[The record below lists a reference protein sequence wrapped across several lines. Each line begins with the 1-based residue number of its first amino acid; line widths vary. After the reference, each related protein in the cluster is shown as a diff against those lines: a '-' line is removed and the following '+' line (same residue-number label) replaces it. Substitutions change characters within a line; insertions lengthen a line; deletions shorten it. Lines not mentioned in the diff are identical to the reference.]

1 MFGALGFW
9 RQNRPKKDNCRAVSE
24 GGKPK
29 GSSIHF
35 GEVGAHSLH
44 PPTSAMNNL
53 GATSGIGLG
62 AGWVGV
68 SRALQLIVGVAVAG
82 IVFPVFEARE
92 EATVLAP
99 EHFTA

>member
-1 MFGALGFW
+1 
-9 RQNRPKKDNCRAVSE
+9 
-24 GGKPK
+24 
-29 GSSIHF
+29 
-35 GEVGAHSLH
+35 
-44 PPTSAMNNL
+44 MNNL

-68 SRALQLIVGVAVAG
+68 SPALQLIVGVAVAG

-99 EHFTA
+99 QHFTA